1 MKKSSATLP
10 SKDSRSK
17 TLVEADEEFNSSN
30 RGDLLVN
37 RDPVNLSTA
46 ETQTDNFWPMPY
58 EHLFLGIFP
67 SLENCEMKPSP
78 APSPAPNAAQWD
90 KFPTVI
96 GSPYEILDRYVA
108 NLAYNH
114 CKYLR
119 KELCPYVSCIFLH
132 IVILWNFQQFQNNHL
147 NRII

>member
-17 TLVEADEEFNSSN
+17 TLVEADEEINNSN
-30 RGDLLVN
+30 RGDLMVN
-37 RDPVNLSTA
+37 RDPVNLSTT

-67 SLENCEMKPSP
+67 SLENCDMKPSP

-96 GSPYEILDRYVA
+96 GSPYEILDRYVT
-108 NLAYNH
+108 NLAYNQ
-114 CKYLR
+114 CKYLQ
-119 KELCPYVSCIFLH
+119 KKMCPTYVIF
-132 IVILWNFQQFQNNHL
+132 
-147 NRII
+147 